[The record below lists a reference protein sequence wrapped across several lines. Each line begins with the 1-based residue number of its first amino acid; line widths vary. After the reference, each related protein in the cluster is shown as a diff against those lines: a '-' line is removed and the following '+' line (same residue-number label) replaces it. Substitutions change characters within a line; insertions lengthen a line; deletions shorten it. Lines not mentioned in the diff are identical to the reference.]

1 MQAIREQIAGW
12 NGNPSDEECATS
24 LAGIGM
30 FEWGTVGE
38 YLDCLE
44 RNRTATN
51 VAMLVPQVRF
61 IQVEKMGYKADNIG
75 EPSITGLWT
84 ICYSSKARGSRDTS
98 SFTASGH
105 VGGCCGDVQ
114 VCPLCC

>member
-12 NGNPSDEECATS
+12 NGNPTDEECTTT

-30 FEWGTVGE
+30 FEWNTVGE

-51 VAMLVPQVRF
+51 VATLVPQVSF
-61 IQVEKMGYKADNIG
+61 LHLLYNGKLM
-75 EPSITGLWT
+75 
-84 ICYSSKARGSRDTS
+84 AR
-98 SFTASGH
+98 
-105 VGGCCGDVQ
+105 VI
-114 VCPLCC
+114 